1 MEMTEQP
8 YESEDLLQ
16 KLLADHPGV
25 LAGDQFHGAEPKRW
39 LLIRR
44 EAGIPAEDAGSNIW
58 SLDHLFV
65 DQNGIPTLVEV
76 KRRGDT
82 RIRREVVGQM
92 FDYAANAVVYWP
104 EGQIRSRYESDCEG
118 AGTNPDQQLAD
129 FLRLADD
136 PDSCEDAVNRFWI
149 EVDSNLRAGRI
160 RMVFVAD
167 MIPPELRRIVE
178 FLNGQM
184 YPAEV
189 LAIEIKQ
196 FAGLGVVTLVPT
208 VIGQTAQDKAIR
220 ESLARGY
227 DNSQTIHIVDLSRV
241 RATGKR
247 RAAIDALTQGM
258 TIAELKRVL
267 ETQGL
272 KGYAGWALKTAAA
285 AQAIRVE

>member
-1 MEMTEQP
+1 M
-8 YESEDLLQ
+8 
-16 KLLADHPGV
+16 
-25 LAGDQFHGAEPKRW
+25 
-39 LLIRR
+39 
-44 EAGIPAEDAGSNIW
+44 
-58 SLDHLFV
+58 
-65 DQNGIPTLVEV
+65 GIPTLVEV